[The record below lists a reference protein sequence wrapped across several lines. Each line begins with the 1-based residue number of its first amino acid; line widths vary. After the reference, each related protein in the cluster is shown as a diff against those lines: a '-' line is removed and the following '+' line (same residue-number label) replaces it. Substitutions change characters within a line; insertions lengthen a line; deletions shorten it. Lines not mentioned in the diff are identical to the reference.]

1 MEVLHAVGRPFR
13 LATSVV
19 RILVRMAVQYAPVA
33 RALAVVVLLL
43 KSFAVVELARARL
56 PYG

>member
-1 MEVLHAVGRPFR
+1 MGRPFR